1 MAKGT
6 YENGQRDATI
16 QSVADDVA
24 EIKEMLKELP
34 CALHGELLSAHKA
47 TLRIQWGILALL
59 LVAVIGGAIKLLT

>member
-24 EIKEMLKELP
+24 EIKELIRDLP
-34 CALHGELLSAHKA
+34 CLNHAKALERHSTILKIVLVVA
-47 TLRIQWGILALL
+47 TAL
-59 LVAVIGGAIKLLT
+59 VVTEAIKLLT

>member
-24 EIKEMLKELP
+24 EIKELIKDLP
-34 CALHGELLSAHKA
+34 CLNHAKTLVRHNTILKVLLA
-47 TLRIQWGILALL
+47 IGLA
-59 LVAVIGGAIKLLT
+59 VAVGQAIHYLT